1 MESLIKASEQHQAVA
16 KEEKINTDLFNEFM
30 KKITVWDYSCIS
42 REHYLSL
49 PNHEKQSMIKK
60 YYYDMK
66 SCSSSK
72 DLIIC

>member
-30 KKITVWDYSCIS
+30 KKIIVWDYSCIS

-60 YYYDMK
+60 CYYDMK